1 VLTPE
6 CNVQSVC
13 LGYNR
18 IIVGMRT
25 GSVFEVIIKNEK
37 KSTEY
42 TADPTGESRRWL
54 KCSDHEAPKSVGIDL
69 LSQRIYVITDN
80 GLFSVWDLKTFDVIY

>member
-1 VLTPE
+1 MLTPE

-25 GSVFEVIIKNEK
+25 GSINEIILKKENKNQE
-37 KSTEY
+37 
-42 TADPTGESRRWL
+42 DPES
-54 KCSDHEAPKSVGIDL
+54 
-69 LSQRIYVITDN
+69 
-80 GLFSVWDLKTFDVIY
+80 

>member
-1 VLTPE
+1 MRRNMDPHQAVLTPE

-37 KSTEY
+37 KSD
-42 TADPTGESRRWL
+42 A
-54 KCSDHEAPKSVGIDL
+54 
-69 LSQRIYVITDN
+69 
-80 GLFSVWDLKTFDVIY
+80 